1 MPTPTEIL
9 KQLNWIDIF
18 SVIVLLRICYI
29 AVKLGVIS
37 EIFKALGTVLAVYL
51 SLHFYER
58 LAGQLGTYPGIGNLP
73 QSFLIVSS
81 CIFLALAGYALFRIM
96 HFLFTKFV
104 KAEPAAL
111 FNRWG
116 GLLLGL
122 LRGCLLAGFIFFIM
136 AASGGGYLR
145 TSIKKSYAGE
155 RLFRIA
161 PTTYTALWQGV
172 VSHFSP
178 REKSNERVK
187 EVVDAVSSRKK

>member
-9 KQLNWIDIF
+9 KQLNWIDVF
-18 SVIVLLRICYI
+18 AVIVLLRIGYI

-37 EIFKALGTVLAVYL
+37 EIFKLLGTVLAVYL

-58 LAGQLGTYPGIGNLP
+58 LAGQMGAYPGIGNLP

-81 CIFLALAGYALFRIM
+81 CIILALAGYVLFRIM
-96 HFLFTKFV
+96 HFLFTKFI

-116 GLLLGL
+116 GLFLGV
-122 LRGCLLAGFIFFIM
+122 LRGCLLAGLIFFIM

-161 PTTYTALWQGV
+161 PATYTALWQGA

-178 REKSNERVK
+178 GEKSNQGVS
-187 EVVDAVSSRKK
+187 EVINAVSSRKN